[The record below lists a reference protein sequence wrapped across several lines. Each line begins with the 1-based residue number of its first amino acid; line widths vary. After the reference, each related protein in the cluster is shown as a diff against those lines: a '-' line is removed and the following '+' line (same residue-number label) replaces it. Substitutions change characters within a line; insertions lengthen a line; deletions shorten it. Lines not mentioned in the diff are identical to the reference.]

1 MRPQPNGKSLT
12 PVARRKSRP
21 LNYLFKPAVFRQR
34 GIFMRNDVKAKLI
47 QVIEV
52 EHIRGGSSESEP
64 LRPVKTYWDLKGNL
78 LAEYDPMFDMS
89 AENYGKKPAAVESP
103 L

>member
-1 MRPQPNGKSLT
+1 
-12 PVARRKSRP
+12 
-21 LNYLFKPAVFRQR
+21 
-34 GIFMRNDVKAKLI
+34 MRNDIKAKLI

-52 EHIRGGSSESEP
+52 EHIRGGGAGNEP

-78 LAEYDPMFDMS
+78 LGEQDPLLGMS
-89 AENYGKKPAAVESP
+89 AMAYGKQPIPAESA

>member
-1 MRPQPNGKSLT
+1 
-12 PVARRKSRP
+12 
-21 LNYLFKPAVFRQR
+21 
-34 GIFMRNDVKAKLI
+34 MRNDVKAKVI

-52 EHIRGGSSESEP
+52 EHIRGGNSDNEP

-78 LAEYDPMFDMS
+78 LAEYDPMFDML
-89 AENYGKKPAAVESP
+89 AENYGKKTQTLESP

>member
-1 MRPQPNGKSLT
+1 M
-12 PVARRKSRP
+12 
-21 LNYLFKPAVFRQR
+21 
-34 GIFMRNDVKAKLI
+34 MRNDVKAKVI

-52 EHIRGGSSESEP
+52 EHIRGGNADNEP

-78 LAEYDPMFDMS
+78 LAEYDPMSEMFT
-89 AENYGKKPAAVESP
+89 ENFGKKTQAIHTQ

>member
-1 MRPQPNGKSLT
+1 LGRRGGIRPK
-12 PVARRKSRP
+12 AISRT
-21 LNYLFKPAVFRQR
+21 KECK
-34 GIFMRNDVKAKLI
+34 MRNDVKAKVI

-52 EHIRGGSSESEP
+52 EHIRGGTSESEP

-78 LAEYDPMFDMS
+78 LAEYDPMSEMFN
-89 AENYGKKPAAVESP
+89 ENFGKKTQAIQTP

>member
-1 MRPQPNGKSLT
+1 
-12 PVARRKSRP
+12 
-21 LNYLFKPAVFRQR
+21 
-34 GIFMRNDVKAKLI
+34 MRNDVKAKVI

-52 EHIRGGSSESEP
+52 EHIRGGSADHEP

-78 LAEYDPMFDMS
+78 LAEYDPMSEMVPG
-89 AENYGKKPAAVESP
+89 NYGKKTTALESP

>member
-1 MRPQPNGKSLT
+1 
-12 PVARRKSRP
+12 
-21 LNYLFKPAVFRQR
+21 
-34 GIFMRNDVKAKLI
+34 MRNDVKAKLI

-52 EHIRGGSSESEP
+52 EHIRGGGNEHEP

-78 LAEYDPMFDMS
+78 LAEQDPLTEMS
-89 AENYGKKPAAVESP
+89 LSVFGKKLESVEAP

>member
-1 MRPQPNGKSLT
+1 
-12 PVARRKSRP
+12 
-21 LNYLFKPAVFRQR
+21 
-34 GIFMRNDVKAKLI
+34 MRNDVKAKVI

-52 EHIRGGSSESEP
+52 EHIRGGSAESEP

-78 LAEYDPMFDMS
+78 LAEYDPMLDMLT
-89 AENYGKKPAAVESP
+89 ENFGKKTQAVESP

>member
-1 MRPQPNGKSLT
+1 
-12 PVARRKSRP
+12 
-21 LNYLFKPAVFRQR
+21 
-34 GIFMRNDVKAKLI
+34 MRNDVKAKLI

-78 LAEYDPMFDMS
+78 LAEYDPMLDVQ
-89 AENYGKKPAAVESP
+89 AEKYGKQTAVVESP

>member
-1 MRPQPNGKSLT
+1 
-12 PVARRKSRP
+12 
-21 LNYLFKPAVFRQR
+21 
-34 GIFMRNDVKAKLI
+34 MRNDVKAKVI

-78 LAEYDPMFDMS
+78 LAEYDPMSEMFN
-89 AENYGKKPAAVESP
+89 ETFGKKTQAVQSP

>member
-1 MRPQPNGKSLT
+1 
-12 PVARRKSRP
+12 
-21 LNYLFKPAVFRQR
+21 
-34 GIFMRNDVKAKLI
+34 MRNDVKAKLI

-52 EHIRGGSSESEP
+52 EHIRGGGNEHEP

-78 LAEYDPMFDMS
+78 LAEQDPLTEMS
-89 AENYGKKPAAVESP
+89 VSVYGKKLESVEAP

>member
-1 MRPQPNGKSLT
+1 
-12 PVARRKSRP
+12 
-21 LNYLFKPAVFRQR
+21 
-34 GIFMRNDVKAKLI
+34 MRNDVKAKLI

-52 EHIRGGSSESEP
+52 EHIRGGGNEHEP

-78 LAEYDPMFDMS
+78 LAEQDPLTEMS
-89 AENYGKKPAAVESP
+89 VSIFGKKRESVEAP

>member
-1 MRPQPNGKSLT
+1 
-12 PVARRKSRP
+12 
-21 LNYLFKPAVFRQR
+21 
-34 GIFMRNDVKAKLI
+34 MRNDVKAKVI

-78 LAEYDPMFDMS
+78 LAEYDPMSDMFN
-89 AENYGKKPAAVESP
+89 ENFGKKTQAIQTP

>member
-1 MRPQPNGKSLT
+1 
-12 PVARRKSRP
+12 
-21 LNYLFKPAVFRQR
+21 
-34 GIFMRNDVKAKLI
+34 MRNDVKAKVI

-52 EHIRGGSSESEP
+52 EHIRGGNADNEP

-78 LAEYDPMFDMS
+78 LAEYDPMFDML
-89 AENYGKKPAAVESP
+89 AENYGKKTQTLESP

>member
-1 MRPQPNGKSLT
+1 
-12 PVARRKSRP
+12 
-21 LNYLFKPAVFRQR
+21 
-34 GIFMRNDVKAKLI
+34 MRNDIRAKMI

-52 EHIRGGSSESEP
+52 EHVRGGNSENEP

-78 LAEYDPMFDMS
+78 LAEHDPLLELASS
-89 AENYGKKPAAVESP
+89 AFGKKAEAVEAP